1 MDFTVTQYG
10 KELEKSKY
18 TFDEETKTF
27 SSKENNLVLDFSK
40 IKWITFKTASDC
52 TFKTSSDCTFDT
64 GFNCVVVRRDIYEV
78 IELEEGKKIKL
89 NWYGKKWFTYKK
101 EETTELTQEE
111 IKKLRALIN

>member
-40 IKWITFKTASDC
+40 IK
-52 TFKTSSDCTFDT
+52 
-64 GFNCVVVRRDIYEV
+64 
-78 IELEEGKKIKL
+78 
-89 NWYGKKWFTYKK
+89 
-101 EETTELTQEE
+101 
-111 IKKLRALIN
+111 